1 MRSKCW
7 FMFSAKQDSGMAS
20 KATKD
25 NVSCINYIP
34 LTSNILWG
42 R

>member
-20 KATKD
+20 KATKHD
-25 NVSCINYIP
+25 ISGINYIP
-34 LTSNILWG
+34 LTRNILWG
-42 R
+42 W